1 VLNRTPESFKTDLAP
16 ERPDEE
22 LSLLTKGGR
31 FPRLALHAR
40 HRFDD
45 LLAFAK
51 AALQRAVRWQQSSP
65 LLIRVGRNERTLDDL
80 TAAVEPQR
88 PDERPLAL
96 ARAVLR
102 RCSELISE
110 RWHLFVRA
118 ASLSLR
124 RLDET
129 LESLKIELEKRQR
142 EDGAS
147 LAKTGRRRFA
157 VLLLQGWHLF
167 VRVAFSSLSRRII
180 FLNVTGLLALVIG
193 ILYLSQFRAGLID
206 ARIQSLLVQGEIIA
220 GAVAASATVETDTI
234 TIDAE
239 RLLDLQAGESYGP
252 SQEALEFP
260 INPER
265 VAPVL
270 RRLVSPT
277 NTRAR
282 IYDPAGV
289 LILDSRNLYDVLRF
303 DLPPP
308 RQKPGVLER
317 AYVTIRTWV
326 SRGTLPLYREFEPQN
341 GKGYGEV
348 ANALQGFKSSMVR
361 INERGEVIV
370 SVAVPVQRFRAVR
383 GALMLS
389 TQGADIDTM
398 VGAERVAIFKIFLI
412 AAGVMVVLSFL
423 LAGTI
428 AGPVRRLAE
437 STQLVRRRIR
447 SRVEI
452 PDLSHRRDEIG
463 HLSGSLRDM
472 TAALYNR
479 IEAIE
484 SFAADVAHELK
495 NPLTSLR
502 SAVETLPL
510 TRSDE
515 SRNRLLAVI
524 QHDVKRLDRLI
535 SDISD
540 ASRLDAEMQ
549 RHEAQPVNVAKL
561 LTTVVGVA
569 NERHDDGVTVTLN
582 FEGGGPGAFIVPG
595 NDSRLGQVVD
605 NLIDNARSFSP
616 PGGTVRV
623 ACRRLKSQ
631 IEIIVDDDGPGVPDE
646 AIEKVFER
654 FYTHRPHQPFG
665 QNSGLGLSISKHII
679 EAHGGRIR
687 AENRVR
693 PGAEGAPVVLGA
705 RFTVRLP
712 AM

>member
-1 VLNRTPESFKTDLAP
+1 VLNRTPESFKTDVAP
-16 ERPDEE
+16 QWPGEG
-22 LSLLTKGGR
+22 SSFAKSGR
-31 FPRLALHAR
+31 RAA
-40 HRFDD
+40 D
-45 LLAFAK
+45 LLQAWD
-51 AALQRAVRWQQSSP
+51 R
-65 LLIRVGRNERTLDDL
+65 
-80 TAAVEPQR
+80 
-88 PDERPLAL
+88 
-96 ARAVLR
+96 
-102 RCSELISE
+102 
-110 RWHLFVRA
+110 FVRNA
-118 ASLSLR
+118 FSSFARRNRTSEMGDVAPQ

-129 LESLKIELEKRQR
+129 ALLFAKAGLRRSIDLLQAWHRFVVATLSNLSQRASEMLKTAAAADPDESP
-142 EDGAS
+142 S
-147 LAKTGRRRFA
+147 LAKTGRRQIA
-157 VLLLQGWHLF
+157 HLLLRGWHLF
-167 VRVAFSSLSRRII
+167 VRVAFSSLSRRIV
-180 FLNVTGLLALVIG
+180 FLNVTGLLALVVG
-193 ILYLSQFRAGLID
+193 VLYLSQFRAGLID

-220 GAVAASATVETDTI
+220 GAVAASATVETDSI

-239 RLLDLQAGESYGP
+239 RLLELQAGQSYGP
-252 SQEALEFP
+252 SEEALSGLEFP
-260 INPER
+260 VNPER

-282 IYDPAGV
+282 IYDRDGV

-308 RQKPGVLER
+308 TQKPGVLER
-317 AYVTIRTWV
+317 GYVAIRTWF
-326 SRGTLPLYREFEPQN
+326 SRGTLPLYRELGPQN
-341 GKGYGEV
+341 GKAYGEV
-348 ANALQGFKSSMVR
+348 GNALQGFKSSMVR
-361 INERGEVIV
+361 INDRGEVIV

-389 TQGADIDTM
+389 TQGADIDNM
-398 VGAERVAIFKIFLI
+398 VGAERVAIFKVFLI

-437 STQLVRRRIR
+437 SARLVRRRIR
-447 SRVEI
+447 TRVEI

-472 TAALYNR
+472 TDALYTR

-484 SFAADVAHELK
+484 RFAADVAHELK

-510 TRSDE
+510 AKSDE
-515 SRNRLLAVI
+515 SRSRLLSVI

-549 RHEAQPVNVAKL
+549 RHEAQPINLAKL
-561 LTTVVGVA
+561 LTTVVSVA
-569 NERHDDGVTVTLN
+569 NERQDDGVTVTLN
-582 FEGGGPGAFIVPG
+582 FEAGRPFAFTVLG
-595 NDSRLGQVVD
+595 NDSRLGQVID

-616 PGGTVRV
+616 AGGTVRV
-623 ACRRLKSQ
+623 TCRRLKGE
-631 IEIIVDDDGPGVPDE
+631 IEIVVDDDGPGVPEE
-646 AIEKVFER
+646 AIERIFER
-654 FYTHRPHQPFG
+654 FYTHRPHQAFG

-679 EAHGGRIR
+679 EAHGGRIW
-687 AENRVR
+687 AENRR
-693 PGAEGAPVVLGA
+693 SAPAAADETPSVLGA
-705 RFTVRLP
+705 RFIVRLP